1 MEEGDVSEAL
11 VVAERL
17 RARRRSTGKS
27 KLSGSTRPLDRPP
40 ARQQPAETKSKTFG
54 LFKEKWVSS
63 AKDLSEEEQLVAVR
77 EAIRVFS
84 LLPKESKYAQHR
96 LKLLHKIEDILTQ
109 KRHGTKHGCS
119 WGTGWAACLGLGH
132 PASPARALGS
142 PSRCPLAVRGLGC
155 AVQSGWVSRACV
167 LPRAISR
174 GRRPCH
180 VAGSGVPAC
189 GACILRREER
199 GEQAEAELQSLLSQ
213 LKL

>member
-1 MEEGDVSEAL
+1 MSEAL

-40 ARQQPAETKSKTFG
+40 TRQPTTEIKNKTFG

-63 AKDLSEEEQLVAVR
+63 AKDLSEGEQLVAVR

-109 KRHGTKHGCS
+109 KRHANELGGL
-119 WGTGWAACLGLGH
+119 GAPDRAACLELPGC
-132 PASPARALGS
+132 ACCRALARPVAGFPVVVARS
-142 PSRCPLAVRGLGC
+142 APTPGARGMRVGR
-155 AVQSGWVSRACV
+155 SSRAMQAPA
-167 LPRAISR
+167 PRGGLRFCRS
-174 GRRPCH
+174 
-180 VAGSGVPAC
+180 C
-189 GACILRREER
+189 GPSTQIRREER
-199 GEQAEAELQSLLSQ
+199 GEQTEAELQSLLSQ